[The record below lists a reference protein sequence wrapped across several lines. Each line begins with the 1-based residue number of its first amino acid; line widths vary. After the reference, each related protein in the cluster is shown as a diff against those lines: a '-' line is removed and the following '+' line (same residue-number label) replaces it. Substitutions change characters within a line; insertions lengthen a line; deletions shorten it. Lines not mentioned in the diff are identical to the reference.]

1 MVRFIPHYLFWEGII
16 LGISE
21 THNIIKETGASEIVV
36 TKSRFIGYLAP
47 VSDAEEAESII
58 ASLRKKYNDAR
69 HNCWAYIIMD
79 DNGIFKKCS
88 DDGEPSGTAGR
99 PMLAVLEGASLVNA
113 VCVVTRYFGGVLL
126 GTGGLVR
133 AYTQAVKNAL
143 ENAESGVMREGCRV
157 VMSFPY
163 QDIDTVRKYVESEGV
178 TKEQEDYLENVR
190 YTCIF
195 PEEIYEKGVSDLID
209 RTGGRI
215 EISEPEKCSFLD
227 KDKG

>member
-99 PMLAVLEGASLVNA
+99 PMMAVLEGASLVNV

-133 AYTQAVKNAL
+133 AYTDATAQALASCTPVPIRPGKRVSICCDYPDEGAIRRLL
-143 ENAESGVMREGCRV
+143 EAESY
-157 VMSFPY
+157 S
-163 QDIDTVRKYVESEGV
+163 ITDTG
-178 TKEQEDYLENVR
+178 
-190 YTCIF
+190 YTDKVKLKVLG
-195 PEEIYEKGVSDLID
+195 PEEKAEGLMARIKDM
-209 RTGGRI
+209 TGGKAVC
-215 EISEPEKCSFLD
+215 EVGESVYY
-227 KDKG
+227 